1 MDINRIRA
9 SLSGDVAEGF
19 DIYRRREDGY
29 QLIIP
34 ICHED
39 GDMVDIYLQESP
51 RGEAYIRICDFG
63 MALMRLSYS
72 YELNTDARRRIFD
85 DILIN
90 NHVEND
96 EGNLYLDVP
105 IGTLYEGVMQFA
117 GCVQKVCNMRY
128 WARETVRGAIRDDLT
143 GGVY

>member
-1 MDINRIRA
+1 MDINRIRT
-9 SLSGDVAEGF
+9 SLSGRMAEGF

-29 QLIIP
+29 QLVVP

-39 GDMVDIYLQESP
+39 GDMVEVYLQDSP

-72 YELNTDARRRIFD
+72 YDLDTETRRRIFD

-90 NHVEND
+90 NRVEND
-96 EGNLYLDVP
+96 GGNLWLDVP
-105 IGTLYEGVMQFA
+105 VRRLYEGVMQFA

-128 WARETVRGAIRDDLT
+128 WARETG
-143 GGVY
+143 